1 MRIDDAIL
9 SGSVVGSSATVSL
22 TGSFTGSGH
31 LTLADTASIATSAS
45 YAVSSSHVE
54 FADSSSYAV
63 TASHAVTSSLALS
76 VESSSYSTTASYALT
91 ASVLLGAIISASY
104 SVTSSHAITASYV
117 DFVTSASYATTA
129 SYALNAETFDFAT
142 VYETTN
148 FTFAKDT
155 FHIVSQSALTGTL
168 PATPTDGDRVA
179 FMKVGTT
186 SSLIERNG
194 SNLMFLGED
203 MTIDSNNASFQLLY
217 SGATP
222 GWILLGANN

>member
-9 SGSVVGSSATVSL
+9 SGSVVGSAATISL

-31 LTLADTASIATSAS
+31 ISTASFVETAS
-45 YAVSSSHVE
+45 YS
-54 FADSSSYAV
+54 V
-63 TASHAVTSSLALS
+63 TASHA
-76 VESSSYSTTASYALT
+76 
-91 ASVLLGAIISASY
+91 
-104 SVTSSHAITASYV
+104 
-117 DFVTSASYATTA
+117 
-129 SYALNAETFDFAT
+129 LNAGTFDFAT

-203 MTIDSNNASFQLLY
+203 MTVDSNNASFQLLY